1 MERAAQMFLT
11 PDDKVED
18 PLEYVAK
25 TMQEL
30 PFLWRGEKWH
40 QKALWENISIIQ
52 DGGHLAK

>member
-1 MERAAQMFLT
+1 MFLT